1 MNSKPRRKKMQ
12 NICLSVVRTVTWI
25 VCVYSVDDVVDE
37 SDDNEEADADTE
49 NDTENDD
56 DDKDLLA
63 AVTLSTHTHMPY
75 FTWQHYKCVL
85 FRVQNVKQIFSVW
98 RML

>member
-1 MNSKPRRKKMQ
+1 M
-12 NICLSVVRTVTWI
+12 
-25 VCVYSVDDVVDE
+25 CVYSVDDVVDE

-75 FTWQHYKCVL
+75 FT
-85 FRVQNVKQIFSVW
+85 
-98 RML
+98 